1 MGNFFEEVLDNVTEV
16 EEELLGPD
24 YKYYDQIKSPTEL
37 GMSTKGNISTISK
50 DITGL
55 IDYVEV
61 LVTGTSKASKTGKP
75 LGDKFFLKTGGTCS
89 DIDTG
94 CKVDR
99 YIYINNV
106 PDGSIPF
113 ISSAMGSNFS
123 TFEGLIPGTL
133 SNLSDMNPFEIFQAF
148 LVGSDPSCQEI
159 SLETIDVNNNTK
171 TESQYVATVDIKSMS
186 ACDFS
191 DKKNPVTGE
200 KCSEG
205 FTNKTNSSKK
215 TSKTLRKNKKVPKYK
230 KVLRLDLSGF
240 KKLILD
246 TIFPLLLFY
255 YCTNS

>member
-94 CKVDR
+94 NKVDR

-148 LVGSDPSCQEI
+148 LIGSDPSCQEI
-159 SLETIDVNNNTK
+159 SLETIDVNNNRK
-171 TESQYVATVDIKSMS
+171 TESQYVATVDIQNMS

-191 DKKNPVTGE
+191 DKKNPVTGK

-205 FTNKTNSSKK
+205 FTNINQTKDKNTIDKSKLPNDK
-215 TSKTLRKNKKVPKYK
+215 LVQIFYASMGILGLYILFRLLQKSKMK
-230 KVLRLDLSGF
+230 
-240 KKLILD
+240 
-246 TIFPLLLFY
+246 
-255 YCTNS
+255 